1 MRPPH
6 TAASLMRYV
15 CRIEG
20 VALQNC
26 VLYQSLSEMVV
37 LNNSTHIS
45 LRETAGPGASDI
57 DPVVL
62 VVDKRSAERRSQVTS
77 PVESQELFER
87 VYEQRYGA
95 ALQLYYVLFE
105 SRPHEFSVYYR
116 VYDDDGEIV
125 PKTFYDENNPSL
137 GRVNT
142 LSVPPPYT
150 VSSLKNCVIKSEG
163 VSGNTVQLFEDEDS
177 ESAMNDDDALTLLS
191 DTFPGFIEDRPIA
204 ITYKSATK
212 DGED

>member
-1 MRPPH
+1 
-6 TAASLMRYV
+6 MRYL

-20 VALQNC
+20 LAQQNC

-45 LRETAGPGASDI
+45 LRGTTGPGASDI

-62 VVDKRSAERRSQVTS
+62 VVDRRGAERRSQVTS
-77 PVESQELFER
+77 AVESQELFER
-87 VYEQRYGA
+87 DYEQRYGA
-95 ALQLYYVLFE
+95 VLQLYYVLSE
-105 SRPHEFSVYYR
+105 NRPHEFSVYYR
-116 VYDDDGEIV
+116 VYDDDDEIV
-125 PKTFYDENNPSL
+125 PKTSFDEDNPSL

-150 VSSLKNCVIKSEG
+150 VSSLKNCVIKSED
-163 VSGNTVQLFEDEDS
+163 VSGDNVQLFEDEDS

-191 DTFPGFIEDRPIA
+191 DMFPGFIEDRPIA
-204 ITYKSATK
+204 ITYETGAKN
-212 DGED
+212 GED

>member
-1 MRPPH
+1 
-6 TAASLMRYV
+6 MRYL

-26 VLYQSLSEMVV
+26 ILYQSLSEMTV
-37 LNNSTHIS
+37 LDTSTHIS
-45 LRETAGPGASDI
+45 LRGTTGPSASDI

-77 PVESQELFER
+77 AVESQELFER
-87 VYEQRYGA
+87 DYEQRYGA
-95 ALQLYYVLFE
+95 ALLLYYVLSE
-105 SRPHEFSVYYR
+105 IRPHEFSVYYR
-116 VYDDDGEIV
+116 VYDDDDEIV
-125 PKTFYDENNPSL
+125 PKTSFDEDNPSL

-150 VSSLKNCVIKSEG
+150 VSSLKNCVIKSEDVTG
-163 VSGNTVQLFEDEDS
+163 DNVQLFEDEDS
-177 ESAMNDDDALTLLS
+177 ESAMNDGDALTLLS
-191 DTFPGFIEDRPIA
+191 DMFPGFIEDRPIA
-204 ITYKSATK
+204 ITAELGTK

>member
-1 MRPPH
+1 
-6 TAASLMRYV
+6 MRYL
-15 CRIEG
+15 CKIEG
-20 VALQNC
+20 VAPQNC
-26 VLYQSLSEMVV
+26 VLFKSLSEMAV

-45 LRETAGPGASDI
+45 LRETTGPGTSDI

-77 PVESQELFER
+77 AVESQELLER
-87 VYEQRYGA
+87 DYEQRYGA
-95 ALQLYYVLFE
+95 VLQLYHVLSE
-105 SRPHEFSVYYR
+105 NQPHVFSVYYR

-125 PKTFYDENNPSL
+125 PKTSFDEDNPSL

-150 VSSLKNCVIKSEG
+150 VFSLKNCVIKSED
-163 VSGNTVQLFEDEDS
+163 VSGDNVQLFEDEDS

-191 DTFPGFIEDRPIA
+191 DMFPGFIEDRPIA
-204 ITYKSATK
+204 ITYESGTK